1 LQPVGDVFGKVV
13 EMMVG
18 RVEEPGERLKL
29 LYVEA
34 MKMVAEQAN
43 GVSEELRRMGERVGA
58 MSERVKKICG
68 EIMKEMDRMKGVHVN
83 ELETKAEEQKSDG

>member
-1 LQPVGDVFGKVV
+1 MNDWKDFTHQTEKTKSVW
-13 EMMVG
+13 
-18 RVEEPGERLKL
+18 
-29 LYVEA
+29 
-34 MKMVAEQAN
+34 MKIYITTKAN
-43 GVSEELRRMGERVGA
+43 HLEHTSLRIRVGA